1 MPDFSPSGRIA
12 PNDAVSQPR
21 VHPPFPAGRRGR
33 LLCARDPRA
42 AREWWLIAASLA
54 FYGWWDV
61 RFVPLLIGQTLVT
74 WAIVELSIRTDRRW
88 LLYFAIVANLCA
100 LGLYKYLDFGA
111 SILEQVT
118 GREFAKASLILPI
131 GISFYTFELISYL
144 VDRLRGTA
152 PRYGIRVFG
161 LFIVLFPHLI
171 AGPIMRHNEIIPQFA
186 YDPLRTGLYE
196 RIGRGLV
203 LFLIGFVEKF
213 FIADQL
219 AIIADPIFAG
229 AAQTITVF
237 SLASAGAL
245 AFALQI
251 FFDFVA
257 YSDMAM
263 GIGMMCGLMLP
274 MNFNVPYRAENLRGT
289 SGAAGISLCHAG
301 CATMSTFRS
310 RAAARA
316 SAFMCGQRSSPWAF
330 AAFGL
335 VGWTFV
341 LWGLGHGI
349 GLLVCRFWQRY
360 GVPLPALAAWGITTA
375 FVVLLFVLFRA
386 PDLATAGHMF
396 AGLAGNGGL
405 GTLWP
410 AATLVP
416 ILVAGSIALIKIP
429 TFEWAMRILPTWPAA
444 IGFVL
449 LSAIAILAVGE
460 GAPTSFI
467 YFQF

>member
-1 MPDFSPSGRIA
+1 MLFHSQEFILLFLPV
-12 PNDAVSQPR
+12 AVGIYY
-21 VHPPFPAGRRGR
+21 A
-33 LLCARDPRA
+33 LARHRA
-42 AREWWLIAASLA
+42 AREWWLIGASLA

-61 RFVPLLIGQTLVT
+61 RFVPLLIGQTLIT
-74 WAIVELSIRTDRRW
+74 WLIVELSIRTERRW
-88 LLYFAIVANLCA
+88 LLYFAIVANLSV
-100 LGLYKYLDFGA
+100 LGLFKYLDFGA

-186 YDPLRTGLYE
+186 HDPLRTGLYE

-219 AIIADPIFAG
+219 ATIADPIFAG
-229 AAQTITVF
+229 AAQTVPAF

-274 MNFNVPYRAENLRGT
+274 MNFNVPYRAVNLRDFWRRWHITLSRWLRDYVYIPLGG
-289 SGAAGISLCHAG
+289 SREGAGVYVWATLVTMGLC
-301 CATMSTFRS
+301 
-310 RAAARA
+310 
-316 SAFMCGQRSSPWAF
+316 
-330 AAFGL
+330 GL
-335 VGWTFV
+335 WHGAGWTFV

-349 GLLVCRFWQRY
+349 GLLICRLWQHY
-360 GVPLPALAAWGITTA
+360 GTPLPTLAAWAITTA

-410 AATLVP
+410 AATLLP
-416 ILVAGSIALIKIP
+416 ILIAGSVALIKIP
-429 TFEWAMRILPTWPAA
+429 TFEWAMRIQPTWPAA
-444 IGFVL
+444 VGFVL
-449 LSAIAILAVGE
+449 LSAIAVIAVGE

>member
-1 MPDFSPSGRIA
+1 
-12 PNDAVSQPR
+12 
-21 VHPPFPAGRRGR
+21 
-33 LLCARDPRA
+33 
-42 AREWWLIAASLA
+42 
-54 FYGWWDV
+54 
-61 RFVPLLIGQTLVT
+61 
-74 WAIVELSIRTDRRW
+74 
-88 LLYFAIVANLCA
+88 
-100 LGLYKYLDFGA
+100 
-111 SILEQVT
+111 
-118 GREFAKASLILPI
+118 
-131 GISFYTFELISYL
+131 
-144 VDRLRGTA
+144 LRGTA

-219 AIIADPIFAG
+219 AIVADPIFAK
-229 AAQTITVF
+229 AAETIPAF

-274 MNFNVPYRAENLRGT
+274 MNFNVPYRAENLREFWRRWHITLSRWLRDYVYIPLGG
-289 SGAAGISLCHAG
+289 SREGAGVYVWATLVTMGLC
-301 CATMSTFRS
+301 
-310 RAAARA
+310 
-316 SAFMCGQRSSPWAF
+316 
-330 AAFGL
+330 GL
-335 VGWTFV
+335 WHGAGWTFV
-341 LWGLGHGI
+341 LWGLGHGV
-349 GLLVCRFWQRY
+349 GLLICRFWQRY
-360 GVPLPALAAWGITTA
+360 GAPLPALAAWGITTA

-386 PDLATAGHMF
+386 PDLVTAGHMF
-396 AGLAGNGGL
+396 AGLAGNGGA

-410 AATLVP
+410 AATLIP

-444 IGFVL
+444 VGFVL
-449 LSAIAILAVGE
+449 LSAFAILAVGE

>member
-1 MPDFSPSGRIA
+1 MLFHSQEFILLFLPV
-12 PNDAVSQPR
+12 AVG
-21 VHPPFPAGRRGR
+21 VYYA
-33 LLCARDPRA
+33 LARHQS
-42 AREWWLIAASLA
+42 ARQWWLIAASLV
-54 FYGWWDV
+54 FYGWWDL
-61 RFVPLLIGQTLVT
+61 RFLPLLVGQTVMT
-74 WAIVELSIRTDRRW
+74 WLIVELAIRKDWRW
-88 LLYFAIVANLCA
+88 LLYFAIVANLSV
-100 LGLYKYLDFGA
+100 LGLFKYLDFGA

-161 LFIVLFPHLI
+161 LFIALFPHLI

-229 AAQTITVF
+229 AAQAVPAF
-237 SLASAGAL
+237 SLAGAGAL

-263 GIGMMCGLMLP
+263 GIGMMFGLMLP
-274 MNFNVPYRAENLRGT
+274 MNFNVPYRAETLRDFWRRWHITLSRWLRDYLYIPLGGSREGIGVYVWAT
-289 SGAAGISLCHAG
+289 LVTMGLCGLWHGA
-301 CATMSTFRS
+301 
-310 RAAARA
+310 
-316 SAFMCGQRSSPWAF
+316 
-330 AAFGL
+330 
-335 VGWTFV
+335 GWTFV
-341 LWGLGHGI
+341 LWGLGHGF
-349 GLLVCRFWQRY
+349 GLLICRLWQHY
-360 GVPLPALAAWGITTA
+360 GAPLPAVAAWAITTT

-396 AGLAGNGGL
+396 AGLAGKNGL

-410 AATLVP
+410 VATLLP
-416 ILVAGSIALIKIP
+416 ILIAGTVALIKVP
-429 TFEWAMRILPTWPAA
+429 TFEWAMRVQPSWPAA
-444 IGFVL
+444 VGFVL
-449 LSAIAILAVGE
+449 LSVICVLAVGA
-460 GAPTSFI
+460 GAPLSFI